1 MHRIRDFQFFK
12 LLVIIFLLQGNR
24 LFASTDFIDF
34 KRDTYIHSKSRKA
47 LVLWERYVSNSIDSL
62 NLLGIELLKSA
73 KQNESDFGIA
83 VANRILGC
91 YDVRSGRIDRGI
103 RLLTR
108 SKNYFVS
115 KNDNEF
121 ICESMNELGIAYF
134 LNGDLE
140 TAKSFFQ
147 SSLKFGQ
154 ESPIETNRFLAQ
166 INLAKVYSEQGKI
179 SEAKFLIKDYIQ
191 QASALKKWESVSNA
205 YSLLGDL
212 ALENNQI
219 RTAKLYF
226 EQQTY
231 FAKKAKSNIYITRAN
246 NNQAILAYYEG
257 NSNKSLALFLEV
269 LKRRKVEK
277 FAFNIYDAYFNLA
290 RFHYPDKLVISLEYV
305 DSCYRIAKENRL
317 LNQELEVYDWRH
329 QHYKDSHNKNLID
342 SMKTV
347 IADLEK
353 QNESIREELDRETID
368 SRKKSNSLKTWLF
381 WSFGSL
387 AIILISRYFIVR
399 KSPLKIN

>member
-1 MHRIRDFQFFK
+1 MKKFHSCLFICLALCISSK
-12 LLVIIFLLQGNR
+12 NI
-24 LFASTDFIDF
+24 LFASTEFQDF
-34 KRDTYIHSKSRKA
+34 KREKDIHSKSQKA
-47 LVLWERYVSNSIDSL
+47 LVLWERYVSNTIDSL
-62 NLLGIELLKSA
+62 NILGIELLRSA
-73 KQNESDFGIA
+73 KKKESNFGLA

-103 RLLTR
+103 GLLTR

-115 KNDNEF
+115 TNDNEL
-121 ICESMNELGIAYF
+121 ICEAMNELGIAYF

-140 TAKSFFQ
+140 TAKSFFR
-147 SSLKFGQ
+147 SSLKFGKD
-154 ESPIETNRFLAQ
+154 SPVETNRFLAQ
-166 INLAKVYSEQGKI
+166 INLAKVFAEQGKI
-179 SEAKFLIKDYIQ
+179 SEAKFVIKDYIQ
-191 QASALKKWESVSNA
+191 QASELKKWESVSNG

-212 ALENNQI
+212 ALETNQT
-219 RTAKLYF
+219 RTAKINF
-226 EQQTY
+226 EKQIN
-231 FAKKAKSNIYITRAN
+231 FAKKAKSEIYITRAI

-290 RFHYPDKLVISLEYV
+290 RFHYPDKLLISLEYV
-305 DSCYRIAKENRL
+305 DTCHQIAKENRL
-317 LNQELEVYDWRH
+317 PKQELEVYEWRY
-329 QHYKDSHNKNLID
+329 QHYKDSHNKNRID

-353 QNESIREELDRETID
+353 QNESVREELDHETID
-368 SRKKSNSLKTWLF
+368 SLKKSNSLKTWLF

-399 KSPLKIN
+399 KSRLKLN

>member
-1 MHRIRDFQFFK
+1 MHLLKILTLFK
-12 LLVIIFLLQGNR
+12 LLLLVFLLNDNS
-24 LFASTDFIDF
+24 LFASTEFIDF
-34 KRDTYIHSKSRKA
+34 KRDSDIHSKSQKA
-47 LVLWERYVSNSIDSL
+47 LVLWERYVSNTIDSL
-62 NLLGIELLKSA
+62 NILGIELLKPA
-73 KQNESDFGIA
+73 KQHKSDFGIA

-91 YDVRSGRIDRGI
+91 YDVRTGRINRGI
-103 RLLTR
+103 RFLTR

-140 TAKSFFQ
+140 TAKRFFQ
-147 SSLKFGQ
+147 SSLKFGK
-154 ESPIETNRFLAQ
+154 ESPVETNRFLAQ

-179 SEAKFLIKDYIQ
+179 SEATFLIKDYIQ
-191 QASALKKWESVSNA
+191 QANALKKWESVSNG

-219 RTAKLYF
+219 RTAKINF
-226 EQQTY
+226 EKQIN
-231 FAKKAKSNIYITRAN
+231 FAKKANSEIYITRAI

-290 RFHYPDKLVISLEYV
+290 RFHYPDKLFISLEYV
-305 DSCYRIAKENRL
+305 DSCHQIAKENRL
-317 LNQELEVYDWRH
+317 PKQELEVYEWRY

-353 QNESIREELDRETID
+353 QNESIREELDREIID

-387 AIILISRYFIVR
+387 AIILIGRYFIVR
-399 KSPLKIN
+399 KSRLKLN

>member
-1 MHRIRDFQFFK
+1 MKKFHSCLFICLALCISSK
-12 LLVIIFLLQGNR
+12 NI
-24 LFASTDFIDF
+24 LFASTEFQDF
-34 KRDTYIHSKSRKA
+34 KREKDIHSKSQKA
-47 LVLWERYVSNSIDSL
+47 LVLWERYVSNTIDSL
-62 NLLGIELLKSA
+62 NILGIELLRSA
-73 KQNESDFGIA
+73 KKKESNFGLA

-103 RLLTR
+103 GLLTR

-115 KNDNEF
+115 TNDNEL
-121 ICESMNELGIAYF
+121 ICEAMNELGIAYF

-140 TAKSFFQ
+140 TAKSFFR
-147 SSLKFGQ
+147 SSLKFGKD
-154 ESPIETNRFLAQ
+154 SPVETNRFLAQ
-166 INLAKVYSEQGKI
+166 INLAKVFAEQGKI
-179 SEAKFLIKDYIQ
+179 SEAKFMIKDYIQ

-231 FAKKAKSNIYITRAN
+231 FAKKAKSNIYITRAI

-290 RFHYPDKLVISLEYV
+290 RFHYPDKLPISLEYV
-305 DSCYRIAKENRL
+305 DTCHQIAKENRL
-317 LNQELEVYDWRH
+317 PKQELEVYEWRY

-353 QNESIREELDRETID
+353 QNESVREELDREIID

-387 AIILISRYFIVR
+387 AITLIGRYFIVR
-399 KSPLKIN
+399 KSRLKLN

>member
-1 MHRIRDFQFFK
+1 MKKFHSCLFICLALCISSK
-12 LLVIIFLLQGNR
+12 NI
-24 LFASTDFIDF
+24 LFASTEFQDF
-34 KRDTYIHSKSRKA
+34 KREKDIHLKSQKA

-73 KQNESDFGIA
+73 KQHKSDFGIA
-83 VANRILGC
+83 IANRILGC

-103 RLLTR
+103 GLLTR

-115 KNDNEF
+115 TNDNEL
-121 ICESMNELGIAYF
+121 ICEAMNELGIAYF

-140 TAKSFFQ
+140 TAKSFFR
-147 SSLKFGQ
+147 SSLKFGKD
-154 ESPIETNRFLAQ
+154 SPVETNRFLAQ
-166 INLAKVYSEQGKI
+166 INLAKVFAEQGKI
-179 SEAKFLIKDYIQ
+179 SEAKFVIKDYIQ
-191 QASALKKWESVSNA
+191 QASELKKWESVSNG

-212 ALENNQI
+212 ALETNQT
-219 RTAKLYF
+219 RTAKINF
-226 EQQTY
+226 EKQIN
-231 FAKKAKSNIYITRAN
+231 FAKKAKSEIYITRAI

-290 RFHYPDKLVISLEYV
+290 RFHYPDKLLISLEYV
-305 DSCYRIAKENRL
+305 DTCHQIAKENRL
-317 LNQELEVYDWRH
+317 PKQELEVYEWRY
-329 QHYKDSHNKNLID
+329 QHYKDSHNKNRID

-399 KSPLKIN
+399 KSRLKLN